1 MPGGRTSYPVIAL
14 LSCYLS
20 EYSCIQQEAQR
31 IFYQMNDQIFYIIIL
46 SATVAVQIQ
55 VNRRDQSGMV
65 AYRFNRKNM

>member
-1 MPGGRTSYPVIAL
+1 
-14 LSCYLS
+14 
-20 EYSCIQQEAQR
+20 
-31 IFYQMNDQIFYIIIL
+31 MNDQIFYIIIL